1 MEEFEKDVDNF
12 VMVACI
18 IMAIIV
24 GVLLVKGII

>member
-1 MEEFEKDVDNF
+1 MSKFEKDVDNF

-24 GVLLVKGII
+24 GFLLVKGYI

>member
-1 MEEFEKDVDNF
+1 MKDFEKDVDNF